1 LILYQAGKEFYS
13 RAGRN
18 SILQSRCKLLSS
30 RRISIS
36 QHHRS
41 SRGLPL
47 SAPEIQYLKC
57 YSTGVGIRTLDNWTA
72 ELGFGQNRLG
82 SAFGRT
88 NPLKTVGQAR
98 TVGQFRTARLS
109 FGQLGSART
118 FGQLGQLGQSRA
130 ELPNDETHPVQPM
143 KMIFSFLFL
152 AKSRFEGVT
161 VSRIALL

>member
-1 LILYQAGKEFYS
+1 MGDQATTRASTIILSEEKIVSFRVVYQQT
-13 RAGRN
+13 RPTRT
-18 SILQSRCKLLSS
+18 
-30 RRISIS
+30 
-36 QHHRS
+36 RS
-41 SRGLPL
+41 TS
-47 SAPEIQYLKC
+47 
-57 YSTGVGIRTLDNWTA
+57 GVGIRTLDNWTA

-88 NPLKTVGQAR
+88 NPPKTVGQAR

-130 ELPNDETHPVQPM
+130 ELPNDETHPVPM
-143 KMIFSFLFL
+143 KMTFDFLFL

>member
-1 LILYQAGKEFYS
+1 MKRVDSTVSFNS
-13 RAGRN
+13 R
-18 SILQSRCKLLSS
+18 KHLS
-30 RRISIS
+30 
-36 QHHRS
+36 
-41 SRGLPL
+41 
-47 SAPEIQYLKC
+47 LKA
-57 YSTGVGIRTLDNWTA
+57 GVGIRTLDNWTA

-88 NPLKTVGQAR
+88 NPPKTVGQAR
-98 TVGQFRTARLS
+98 TVGQYRTARLS

-143 KMIFSFLFL
+143 KMIFSFFSWQ
-152 AKSRFEGVT
+152 KFRFEGVT